1 MRFEAEMLKQRQEM
15 IDEQAVH
22 ETEKVEQNIDAATAQ
37 HSFEP
42 E

>member
-22 ETEKVEQNIDAATAQ
+22 ETEKVKEEVDAATAQ
-37 HSFEP
+37 HIPEP